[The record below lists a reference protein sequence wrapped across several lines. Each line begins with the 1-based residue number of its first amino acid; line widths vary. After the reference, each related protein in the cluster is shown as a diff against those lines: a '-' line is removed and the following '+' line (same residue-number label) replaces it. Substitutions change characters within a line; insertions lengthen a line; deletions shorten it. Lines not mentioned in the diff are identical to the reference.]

1 MARTLLPRPALL
13 RRVVLVAALSAGCS
27 SNGPRTSEGAQA
39 PALVA
44 TAHDGTVVDLSNLG
58 KPTVV
63 YFYPKD
69 GTPGCTKEACA
80 FRDVWAKYEAAG
92 VMVIGVSAD
101 SNASH
106 AAFAAEHALPFP
118 LVADE
123 DGTWAKA
130 FGVGTKLGMPDRE
143 SFLIGPDGTIAKV
156 YPGVDPG
163 VHADEVLRDSAT
175 LLQGGSGR

>member
-1 MARTLLPRPALL
+1 MASALL

-27 SNGPRTSEGAQA
+27 SIGPRTSEGAQA

-44 TAHDGTVVDLSNLG
+44 TAHDGTVVDLSNLA

-69 GTPGCTKEACA
+69 GTTGCTKEACA
-80 FRDVWAKYEAAG
+80 LRDVWSKYEAAG

-101 SNASH
+101 SIESH

-118 LVADE
+118 LVADK

-130 FGVGTKLGMPDRE
+130 LGVGTKLEAGDARSRELLDR
-143 SFLIGPDGTIAKV
+143 LK
-156 YPGVDPG
+156 
-163 VHADEVLRDSAT
+163 R
-175 LLQGGSGR
+175 

>member
-1 MARTLLPRPALL
+1 MTRTFLPRLALM
-13 RRVVLVAALSAGCS
+13 VLLAAGCS
-27 SNGPRTSEGAQA
+27 SNGPRTSEGAHA
-39 PALVA
+39 PELVA

-58 KPTVV
+58 KPAVV

-80 FRDVWAKYEAAG
+80 FRDVWSKYETAG

-101 SNASH
+101 SNESH
-106 AAFAAEHALPFP
+106 AAFAAEHELPFP

-130 FGVGTKLGMPDRE
+130 FGVGTKLGMTDRE

-163 VHADEVLRDSAT
+163 VHAEEVLRDAAA
-175 LLQGGSGR
+175 LLRSRQ